1 MLKGLTKQLVY
12 PSKNISLHKQYQCQS
27 KIFKNSMKYP
37 SFIDLS
43 FNKTLNSD
51 RTNPNSSR
59 EMFQKE
65 RTKCISLNKKNQ
77 SKQLLLNQSMNINN
91 RSKSKMKQLKI
102 ESTNTLDTTQKLK
115 IGSSHSQSTER
126 RTINKSSSYRNIRKK
141 FLSAYINGITKNTSQ
156 MNSTNVSRIENAKQ
170 DYEENLSILE
180 SWIRQ
185 IDNEGFLNNSK
196 LIQEKEK
203 KISSLIESI
212 REYKE
217 LISAYKLR
225 ENKRSVSSGKVR
237 NMNRDIK
244 DSVVKIRG
252 EKGRYTNEI
261 NQLREEIEGIGPK
274 MKEVKC
280 STIDYGE
287 ETEAIQKEIEGLND
301 DIRKLNLKIS
311 ELRKSKDK
319 ILTSKLVIDK
329 ALQSVK
335 ARTNDKIKT
344 TSHFML
350 NVHKLIQ
357 ERKLF
362 NNK

>member
-51 RTNPNSSR
+51 RSNPNSSR
-59 EMFQKE
+59 EMIQNE

-115 IGSSHSQSTER
+115 IGNSQSTER

-196 LIQEKEK
+196 LIQQKQK

-217 LISAYKLR
+217 LISAYKLK

-237 NMNRDIK
+237 NTNREIK

-252 EKGRYTNEI
+252 EKGRDTNEI
-261 NQLREEIEGIGPK
+261 NQLRE
-274 MKEVKC
+274 
-280 STIDYGE
+280 
-287 ETEAIQKEIEGLND
+287 
-301 DIRKLNLKIS
+301 
-311 ELRKSKDK
+311 
-319 ILTSKLVIDK
+319 
-329 ALQSVK
+329 
-335 ARTNDKIKT
+335 
-344 TSHFML
+344 
-350 NVHKLIQ
+350 
-357 ERKLF
+357 
-362 NNK
+362 

>member
-51 RTNPNSSR
+51 RSNPNSSR
-59 EMFQKE
+59 EMIQNE
-65 RTKCISLNKKNQ
+65 RTKCISLNKK
-77 SKQLLLNQSMNINN
+77 NQSMNINN

-115 IGSSHSQSTER
+115 IGSSQSTER

-196 LIQEKEK
+196 LIQQKQK

-217 LISAYKLR
+217 LISAYKLK

-237 NMNRDIK
+237 NTNREIK

-261 NQLREEIEGIGPK
+261 NQLREEIEGINPK

-287 ETEAIQKEIEGLND
+287 ETEAIQKEIETIND
-301 DIRKLNLKIS
+301 DIRKLG
-311 ELRKSKDK
+311 KSKDK

>member
-51 RTNPNSSR
+51 RSNPNSSR
-59 EMFQKE
+59 EMIQNE

-115 IGSSHSQSTER
+115 IGSSQSTER
-126 RTINKSSSYRNIRKK
+126 RTIKKSSSYRNIRKK

-196 LIQEKEK
+196 LIQQKQK

-217 LISAYKLR
+217 LISAYKLK

-237 NMNRDIK
+237 NTHREIK

-261 NQLREEIEGIGPK
+261 NQLREEIEGINPK

-287 ETEAIQKEIEGLND
+287 ETEAIQKEIETIND

>member
-37 SFIDLS
+37 SFIDLN

-51 RTNPNSSR
+51 RSNPNSSR
-59 EMFQKE
+59 EIIQNE

-115 IGSSHSQSTER
+115 IGSSQSTER

-185 IDNEGFLNNSK
+185 IDNEVFLNNSK
-196 LIQEKEK
+196 LIQQKQK

-217 LISAYKLR
+217 LISAYKLK

-237 NMNRDIK
+237 NTNREIK

-261 NQLREEIEGIGPK
+261 NQLREEIEGINPK

-287 ETEAIQKEIEGLND
+287 ETEAIQKEIETIND